1 VSYGVG
7 FNVIAGRQSM
17 HKVVEVVA
25 ILVLDT
31 KIVDD
36 QDESNGTG
44 EVTEQARGGSFN
56 KPKLGEKR
64 DQHVVGEFP
73 GLFESVYRLVRSK
86 EHIGSPCSPVFFGE
100 GGETETQKNLGG
112 ILVSED
118 FNEGGVGV
126 RRA

>member
-1 VSYGVG
+1 
-7 FNVIAGRQSM
+7 M

-25 ILVLDT
+25 ILVFYT

-44 EVTEQARGGSFN
+44 EVTEQAWGGSFN
-56 KPKLGEKR
+56 KPEFFEKR
-64 DQHVVGEFP
+64 DQHIVGEFT
-73 GLFESVYRLVRSK
+73 GLFESVDGLVRSK

-118 FNEGGVGV
+118 FNEGGGGV